1 MANRKKNKTKAKKPR
16 KPKDKPPN
24 FFLDVDL
31 PPETEKRIKYYI
43 KFMRDNPNEHFVQ
56 SYSGGELI
64 TILRQKDRLHIT
76 LARQIAER
84 QFFPT
89 EVI

>member
-1 MANRKKNKTKAKKPR
+1 MANCKKKKTKAKPKP
-16 KPKDKPPN
+16 KPPN

-31 PPETEKRIKYYI
+31 PPETEKRVKFYVG
-43 KFMRDNPNEHFVQ
+43 FMRDNPNEHFVQ

-64 TILRQKDRLHIT
+64 TILRQKDRLQIT

-84 QFFPT
+84 QLFPT
-89 EVI
+89 EDI